1 MGRRKNMKDKRYF
14 YVFVVTFII
23 IFVSVFALAPRCK
36 FLTETN
42 KSGWSPPQI
51 LYKDVS
57 LWHVLC
63 KNNKV
68 YVLATEG
75 SAKFG
80 GSILLF
86 FIYDLKEGKWYG
98 PERVGERLNNEIL
111 SHNRDLVKKRYK
123 LYKPYDYF
131 RIYFPEFDVDEEG
144 RVHIFYGGTY
154 EIDKVKI
161 RGVPPP
167 ITTKTYLIYARREPD
182 GRWKEQIFKSFPPDE
197 YPIYPLENT
206 GIYLPDSSPNW
217 VSAFGGKLA
226 AGIYLG
232 YNLVLKPE
240 DTEQD
245 PERHFI
251 YMIRDE
257 GGNWEE
263 YDLADLLPEMKEVGT
278 KPWQAN
284 AGVIGED
291 GNVYGVIWQMPTIY
305 TKGVEVKAL
314 FLKID
319 TKEKKF
325 KRIRR
330 MVELERGKKFEE
342 LFGNWNMK
350 MKGNVVYY
358 ASLWPDGN
366 IYLDSWEV
374 IGDEVENIKSEVV
387 GKVAWAK
394 NLSLEVKKNIYLLN
408 ALNFYRKEG
417 NRWIMED
424 VLDGETQRKY
434 KIGTI
439 YWGTMCVDDEGYAW
453 VFFEGKDE
461 SQPYFVI
468 NIYYVRKKVE

>member
-1 MGRRKNMKDKRYF
+1 MRNKICF
-14 YVFVVTFII
+14 YILIVFII
-23 IFVSVFALAPRCK
+23 TFLIVFTLAPRCK

-42 KSGWSPPQI
+42 KSKWPPPQI

-57 LWHVLC
+57 LWPVLC

-75 SAKFG
+75 STKFG
-80 GSILLF
+80 DGPILF

-111 SHNRDLVKKRYK
+111 SHNRELVKKKYD
-123 LYKPYDYF
+123 LYEPDDYF

-144 RVHIFYGGTY
+144 RVHIFYGGAY
-154 EIDKVKI
+154 EIDKEI
-161 RGVPPP
+161 RLEPPP
-167 ITTKTYLIYARREPD
+167 ITTKMYLIYARREPD
-182 GRWKEQIFKSFPPDE
+182 GRWEEQIFKSFPPDE

-206 GIYLPDSSPNW
+206 GIYLPHTYPHW

-226 AGIYLG
+226 VGIYLG

-240 DTEQD
+240 DEWQD
-245 PERHFI
+245 PDRHFI

-263 YDLADLLPEMKEVGT
+263 YDLAELLPEMKEVGT
-278 KPWQAN
+278 KPWQAD

-387 GKVAWAK
+387 GKVAWVK

-453 VFFEGKDE
+453 VFFYGKDE
-461 SQPYFVI
+461 SQRYFVT